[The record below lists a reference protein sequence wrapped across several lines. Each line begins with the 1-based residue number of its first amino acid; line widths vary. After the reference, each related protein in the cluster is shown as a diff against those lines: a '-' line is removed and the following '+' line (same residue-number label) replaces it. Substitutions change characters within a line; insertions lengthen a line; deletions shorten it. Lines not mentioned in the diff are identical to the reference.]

1 MDYESCRDFLKRLGY
16 VILICIAFHFK
27 FDNLAFMIAFVLVVI
42 VLFYFSYYKAKQKK
56 ADQEMD
62 RIMNAPSKTV
72 SVEVLPLNN
81 NNMEEKQN
89 ISTRDLCVEVLRKLN
104 CDVQFDEEDDSIMFF
119 TYQGERFRIDT
130 WKDCLMIGIW
140 DTWWGTVDLDD
151 LDDVSRIRKAINIV
165 NINSFLTMVYSIDQE
180 HQQFAVHTKRQ
191 CLLIPQIPNVENY
204 LAAMLAGFFDVQRSF
219 KEELHKLRRED
230 KSLESNENK
239 G

>member
-1 MDYESCRDFLKRLGY
+1 MDS
-16 VILICIAFHFK
+16 IA
-27 FDNLAFMIAFVLVVI
+27 
-42 VLFYFSYYKAKQKK
+42 
-56 ADQEMD
+56 
-62 RIMNAPSKTV
+62 NAPNK
-72 SVEVLPLNN
+72 SVNVGALPLNDK
-81 NNMEEKQN
+81 NMEENHN

-191 CLLIPQIPNVENY
+191 CLVIPQIPNVENY